1 MNKYLWLV
9 RLTHLCYFSES
20 KARFYIAEIVLTIDH
35 LHKNNI
41 LYRDLKPENIL
52 LDELGHIKLTDF
64 GLNKI
69 MNNIEKEKTYT
80 LCGTL
85 IYVAP
90 EVLTG
95 KGYNKLVDWWS
106 LGVLLYELLTGSLPN
121 LKARIKPDIKIYKKN
136 WCKFL

>member
-1 MNKYLWLV
+1 MNN
-9 RLTHLCYFSES
+9 YFSES
-20 KARFYIAEIVLTIDH
+20 KARFYIAEIVLAIDH

-64 GLNKI
+64 GLSKI

-121 LKARIKPDIKIYKKN
+121 LKVRIKPDIKIYKKN
-136 WCKFL
+136 WCKIL

>member
-1 MNKYLWLV
+1 MNKCLWVV
-9 RLTHLCYFSES
+9 RLSHLCYFSES
-20 KARFYIAEIVLTIDH
+20 KARFYIAEIVLAIDH

-64 GLNKI
+64 GLSKI
-69 MNNIEKEKTYT
+69 MNNIEKEKTYA
-80 LCGTL
+80 LCGTP
-85 IYVAP
+85 IYIAP

-136 WCKFL
+136 WCKIL